1 MADFGLFG
9 DENFVE
15 SENQNLNKDNSIV
28 ESNLNNLGSDV
39 AESQPSTHISE
50 PIASLYENKGEANN
64 LPVFT
69 AEMQG
74 VSAAPAEGMS
84 VSTTEMQDSV
94 ADNNL
99 SSEAQRLLMVMRH
112 EGMNLSQF
120 AQAIGIK
127 ISSISHIVKGRNN
140 PSLDIMQRVLRRF
153 QYLSAEW
160 LILGLGEPNFNVSS
174 NSIRVGNSGNDIAS
188 HTNVESISNDNRQD
202 IIELEINEPTI
213 ERPKPTTEN
222 IESFE
227 TVSPNTTN
235 IEPIVNATTGDML
248 VQDDKQTKSL
258 SNDVEQQIDSSRR
271 INVDDIVNRV
281 VERLEKVLIQ
291 TGSANTIDSQN
302 EVNPQQGNSQS
313 EPEYVETVETNKERN
328 VVETDSRHDDKRED
342 LGLSNSQQL
351 QERIG
356 SNKGSR
362 VTKIIVFYSDNTF
375 EQFYK

>member
-39 AESQPSTHISE
+39 AESQTSTHISE
-50 PIASLYENKGEANN
+50 SIASLYEIKGEANN

-74 VSAAPAEGMS
+74 VSVAPAEGMS

-160 LILGLGEPNFNVSS
+160 LILGLGEPNFNVSP
-174 NSIRVGNSGNDIAS
+174 NSIRVVNSGSNIAS
-188 HTNVESISNDNRQD
+188 HNNEGISNNNRQES
-202 IIELEINEPTI
+202 IELEVNQPTI
-213 ERPKPTTEN
+213 EQTKPTTEN

-227 TVSPNTTN
+227 AVSPNTTN

-291 TGSANTIDSQN
+291 TESANTIDSQN
-302 EVNPQQGNSQS
+302 EVKPQQGNSQS